1 MADEDSEEENYEQN
15 IRGSRY
21 RHGVVIDSSRIKQA
35 NDDETRT
42 ELGFLGI
49 SVFNQDD
56 FEEGVMKQLDEESAR
71 QNAEQQKKFAEKD
84 LRIIRKDIG
93 CGLTYTTYTVPVGV
107 CVCVCVCVCVYVCV
121 CVCVCVCVP
130 HM

>member
-1 MADEDSEEENYEQN
+1 MADEDSEEENYERN

-21 RHGVVIDSSRIKQA
+21 WHGVVIDSSRIKQA

-71 QNAEQQKKFAEKD
+71 QNAESKRNSPKK
-84 LRIIRKDIG
+84 
-93 CGLTYTTYTVPVGV
+93 T
-107 CVCVCVCVCVYVCV
+107 
-121 CVCVCVCVP
+121 
-130 HM
+130 